1 MFDCYHLDYRTFFFL
16 GFLFGLTS
24 YTCIIYPSGTIDLE
38 NGADENF
45 LHSAETDNLK
55 GASTPI
61 STAAIMPS
69 PIFLWRIKVLL
80 FFNMLGLL
88 PVT

>member
-1 MFDCYHLDYRTFFFL
+1 MFTILVDILYLYDN
-16 GFLFGLTS
+16 
-24 YTCIIYPSGTIDLE
+24 PSGASDLE

-45 LHSAETDNLK
+45 LHSAEIDNLK

-61 STAAIMPS
+61 STAAMMPS

-80 FFNMLGLL
+80 FFIC
-88 PVT
+88 